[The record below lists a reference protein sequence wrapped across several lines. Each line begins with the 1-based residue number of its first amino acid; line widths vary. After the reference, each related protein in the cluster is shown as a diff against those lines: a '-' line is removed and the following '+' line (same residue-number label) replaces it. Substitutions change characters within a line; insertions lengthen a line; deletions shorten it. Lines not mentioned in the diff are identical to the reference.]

1 MQEDT
6 DENLIRVKKV
16 EAFFHPVHAIPTMV
30 LYLEDNREFKMFY
43 IPPEIV
49 ILINKLQ
56 GKNEY
61 EHIIGNDNR
70 ESIYDVLYDILSFSS
85 EIKENLSN
93 IVNRVIIDDIM
104 RESGVYVATVEFKF
118 DGVIIEKKLIP
129 SHAVLLALLCDKP
142 IYVKRQLV
150 EEQENEERR
159 RGLGEDF

>member
-1 MQEDT
+1 MQTDI
-6 DENLIRVKKV
+6 DENLIRVKRV
-16 EAFFHPVHAIPTMV
+16 DAFFYPLHAIPTMV
-30 LYLEDNREFKMFY
+30 LYLEDSREFKMFY

-49 ILINKLQ
+49 ILVNKLQ

-61 EHIIGNDNR
+61 EQIVASDNR

-85 EIKENLSN
+85 DVKEYLKK
-93 IVNRVIIDDIM
+93 IVNRVIIDDIV

-142 IYVKRQLV
+142 IYVKKQLV
-150 EEQENEERR
+150 EEQEDEEKKRGSGNE
-159 RGLGEDF
+159 L